1 MIDINEIRQHFPSQ
15 LHSQPY
21 YGYML
26 KEYFQYKI
34 LDIIFDSQWG
44 EKLSLIGGTN
54 IRIIH
59 NIERFSEDLDFDHF
73 NLSRDEFMGLTDRII
88 QKLQNEGINI
98 RADDKEKDLKLKAF
112 RRNLIFPELLF
123 NQNLSG
129 HREQRFL
136 IKIEAEAHR
145 FNYEPDKPVIQ
156 KFNIFTQINVTPVDI
171 LLSMKIG
178 AVLERQ
184 KGRDYYDCIHLM
196 GKTAPNRDYLSE
208 KFKISSGEEMK
219 NRILESCKTVDFN
232 KKSRDFEKLVFNQGE
247 TKKVR
252 LFPEYIKQKSFENSL

>member
-1 MIDINEIRQHFPSQ
+1 MVDINEIRQHFPTQ

-21 YGYML
+21 YEYML

-34 LDIIFDSQWG
+34 LDIIFDSQWS
-44 EKLSLIGGTN
+44 EKLSLIGGAN
-54 IRIIH
+54 LRIIH

-88 QKLQNEGINI
+88 QKIQNEGIDI
-98 RADDKEKDLKLKAF
+98 RADDKEKDLELKAY
-112 RRNLIFPELLF
+112 RRNFIFPELFF

-136 IKIEAEAHR
+136 IKVEAEAHH
-145 FNYEPDKPVIQ
+145 FTYEPDKPVIQ
-156 KFNIFTQINVTPVDI
+156 KFNIFTQISVTPIDI

-196 GKTAPNRDYLSE
+196 GKTAPNWDYLSE
-208 KFKISSGEEMK
+208 KFEINSGEEMK
-219 NRILESCKTVDFN
+219 KRIIESCETVDFN
-232 KKSRDFEKLVFNQGE
+232 IKSQDFEKLVFNQSE
-247 TKKVR
+247 AKKVR
-252 LFPEYIKQKSFENSL
+252 LFPEYIKHKSFD